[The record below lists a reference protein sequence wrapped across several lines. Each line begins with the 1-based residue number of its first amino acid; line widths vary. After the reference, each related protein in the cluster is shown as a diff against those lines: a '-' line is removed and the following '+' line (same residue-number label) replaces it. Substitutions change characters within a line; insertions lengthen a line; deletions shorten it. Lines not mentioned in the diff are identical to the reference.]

1 MGAPDTAVAVISLA
15 QMIALAVKTAIVT
28 AQMNRCVKHLAVM
41 QMPALMTKM
50 MMPIPV
56 HLWQQIK

>member
-1 MGAPDTAVAVISLA
+1 MTAEAVISLA

-56 HLWQQIK
+56 HPWQQIK

>member
-1 MGAPDTAVAVISLA
+1 MTAVAVISLA

-41 QMPALMTKM
+41 QMPADDE
-50 MMPIPV
+50 
-56 HLWQQIK
+56 